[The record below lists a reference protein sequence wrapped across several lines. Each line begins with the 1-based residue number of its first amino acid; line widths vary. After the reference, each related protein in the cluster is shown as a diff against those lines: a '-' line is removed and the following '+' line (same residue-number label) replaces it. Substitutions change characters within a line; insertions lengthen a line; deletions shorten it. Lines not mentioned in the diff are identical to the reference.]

1 MSDHQYQIQ
10 KQVKQNRT
18 ETSVQKVTGKQRI
31 AELARMLAGTEVTE
45 LTLEHAE
52 ELVALAETAKQ

>member
-1 MSDHQYQIQ
+1 M
-10 KQVKQNRT
+10 KQNRT

-52 ELVALAETAKQ
+52 ELVALAETAKQSRRH